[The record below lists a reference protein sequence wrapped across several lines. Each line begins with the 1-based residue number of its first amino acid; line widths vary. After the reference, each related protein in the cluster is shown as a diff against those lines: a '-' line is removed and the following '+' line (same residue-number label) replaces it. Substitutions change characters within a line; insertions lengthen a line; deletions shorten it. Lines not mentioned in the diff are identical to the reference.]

1 MFQENITIMIEDTLG
16 TENINSN
23 SETDTIVNN
32 SNPEFFQNDSPSQ
45 SVNEEPSF
53 SNNNECVIQI
63 DSNELDMVSKTLV
76 NDLSNSQPTHS
87 LPPPPPPPPP
97 NNPVIIIHS
106 NKTHILP
113 LQDNLAILPTKQ
125 AVIRIDPNITHSE
138 YIIPNDDNNN
148 NPVVKIIPDEPTNV
162 SFAPPSQN
170 IVAIPKLVFIVPYRD
185 RKQQYEFFSNHMKQ
199 ILEDVNDYK
208 IAYIHQQ
215 DERSFNRGAM
225 KNIGFL
231 IIKELYPN
239 DYKDITLVFND
250 IDTMPYTKNFLQYD
264 TKHGIIKHF
273 YGYKWTLGGIV
284 SIKGSDFEKINGF
297 PNFWA
302 WGYEDNLLNA
312 RAKSNNIIIDRS
324 QFYHIM
330 DKNILQLKDG
340 ISRIV
345 NRSEFDNYIENT
357 KDGITTLSN
366 VKYDKDVEISE
377 FYNVSEFSTGTDE
390 IITNNKMYNITSSV
404 PPFMKKQCKK
414 GRMQMVMT

>member
-1 MFQENITIMIEDTLG
+1 MFQENITIIIEDTLG
-16 TENINSN
+16 TENVNSN
-23 SETDTIVNN
+23 PENDKIVNN
-32 SNPEFFQNDSPSQ
+32 SNLEYIQNESPSQ
-45 SVNEEPSF
+45 SVNQEPSI
-53 SNNNECVIQI
+53 SNNIERVIQN
-63 DSNELDMVSKTLV
+63 DSNEPDLVSMQPV
-76 NDLSNSQPTHS
+76 IDLSNSQPIHS
-87 LPPPPPPPPP
+87 LPPPPPI
-97 NNPVIIIHS
+97 NPVIIIHS
-106 NKTHILP
+106 NRTDILP
-113 LQDNLAILPTKQ
+113 VQDNLALLPTKQ
-125 AVIRIDPNITHSE
+125 AVIRIDPTTMAQPEVIVPS
-138 YIIPNDDNNN
+138 YN
-148 NPVVKIIPDEPTNV
+148 NPVVKIIPDKPTIV

-170 IVAIPKLVFIVPYRD
+170 NASIPKMVFIVPYRD

-239 DYKDITLVFND
+239 DYKDITLIFND

-264 TKHGIIKHF
+264 TKRGIIKHF

-284 SIKGSDFEKINGF
+284 SIKGFDFEKLNGF

-345 NRSEFDNYIENT
+345 NRTEFDNYIENT
-357 KDGITTLSN
+357 KDGITTLFN
-366 VKYDKDVEISE
+366 VKYDKDVENPD
-377 FYNVSEFSTGTDE
+377 FYNVSDFSTGTDE

-404 PPFMKKQCKK
+404 PPFMKKQSKK